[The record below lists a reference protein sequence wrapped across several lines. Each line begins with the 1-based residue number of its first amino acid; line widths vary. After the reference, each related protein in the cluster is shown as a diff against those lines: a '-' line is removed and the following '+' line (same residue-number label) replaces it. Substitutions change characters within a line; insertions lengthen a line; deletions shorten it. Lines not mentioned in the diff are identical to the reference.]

1 MSNILKQ
8 YTKFIF
14 PFQYEKDAVDLKG
27 VQIENKKGVK
37 QNVFEPISIHT
48 ESLRDGLDLM
58 LSKDGGKSRIA
69 DCYRLNVNCRKH
81 FSLPPKKTDTLTFCM
96 RQAGAESFDVRI
108 SELQI
113 YLFESQVGFIEVECE
128 YLASEIDTYMDLN
141 YFICEAK
148 SEKNQF
154 VYHEKIW
161 DEETKTS
168 TLSDVSF
175 SMSELL
181 ERVLSAACKTPDAI
195 SFDYRKSKPVIY
207 SHVLMDKKP
216 ENLEALLP
224 NIANNYKHSYKF
236 DGSTTKIQSFH
247 PFENSY
253 WTSSLNGAVNISFL
267 SDDDVTND
275 FFTNNFY
282 TKTKNTYFFLFL
294 NVLHQRCAIIRVMG
308 KMGNLD
314 QLTNNYIVMEKELKL
329 ARQYELEATSL
340 KFRAFF
346 NLPSTVDHINEYYDR
361 LYKSF
366 QVGTLYSSFAADIE
380 NLQSICGKYV
390 DRINERDEK
399 IKKRKVAKMEIFVS
413 IFGVVVA
420 EVSLFNNSW
429 TLIEKVIGRSLHF
442 YSPAILIL
450 FLTLLSPIITITL
463 SVSKTLTEIKALS
476 KQLNVEKQ
484 DSLVEDDKKRWSNEK
499 TIDRL
504 RKKRSKRK
512 H

>member
-14 PFQYEKDAVDLKG
+14 PFQYKKDSVDLKS

-37 QNVFEPISIHT
+37 QNVFEPFSVHT
-48 ESLRDGLDLM
+48 ESLRDGLELM
-58 LSKDGGKSRIA
+58 LNKDGGKSKIA

-81 FSLPPKKTDTLTFCM
+81 FHLPSKKTEPLTFCM
-96 RQAGAESFDVRI
+96 RQAGESFDIRI
-108 SELQI
+108 SEVQI

-128 YLASEIDTYMDLN
+128 YLASDIDTYMDLN
-141 YFICEAK
+141 YFICEVK

-154 VYHEKIW
+154 IYHDKVW
-161 DEETKTS
+161 NEETKTS
-168 TLSDVSF
+168 TISDVSF

-181 ERVLSAACKTPDAI
+181 DSILNTACKSADAI
-195 SFDYRKSKPVIY
+195 SFNYRNSKPVIY
-207 SHVLMDKKP
+207 SHVLLDKKP
-216 ENLEALLP
+216 ENLDELLP
-224 NIANNYKHSYKF
+224 NIANNYKYSYKF
-236 DGSTTKIQSFH
+236 DSSCTKIQSFH

-253 WTSSLNGAVNISFL
+253 WTSSLNGAVNVSFL
-267 SDDDVTND
+267 SDDDITND

-282 TKTKNTYFFLFL
+282 TKTQNTYFFLFL
-294 NVLHQRCAIIRVMG
+294 NVLHQRYAIISVMG

-314 QLTNNYIVMEKELKL
+314 HLTNNYIVMEKELKL

-346 NLPSTVDHINEYYDR
+346 NLPSTVEHINEYYDR

-366 QVGTLYSSFAADIE
+366 QVGTLYNSFTADIG

-390 DRINERDEK
+390 ERINEREEK
-399 IKKRKVAKMEIFVS
+399 IKKRKIAKMEIFVS

-420 EVSLFNNSW
+420 EVTLFNNSW
-429 TLIEKVIGRSLHF
+429 TLIEKVIGRTLHF

-450 FLTLLSPIITITL
+450 FLTLLSPIITIIL

-476 KQLNVEKQ
+476 KQLNAEKQ
-484 DSLVEDDKKRWSNEK
+484 DSLVEDDKKRWANEK
-499 TIDRL
+499 AINRL
-504 RKKRSKRK
+504 RKRRSKKK